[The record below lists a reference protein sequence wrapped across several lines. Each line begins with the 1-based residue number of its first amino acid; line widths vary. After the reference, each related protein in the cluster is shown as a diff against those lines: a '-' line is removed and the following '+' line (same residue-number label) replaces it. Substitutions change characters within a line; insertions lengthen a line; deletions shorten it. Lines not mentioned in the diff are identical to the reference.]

1 MGTWATDAFGNDYA
15 MDWAQDLHEYKTL
28 ELVETT
34 LDNVIDSTEAEL
46 EAPFAAEALAA
57 LEVIARLLGKP
68 GEDDPA
74 TAEVDEWVAAC
85 KKKVTPPLLEK
96 ARLAFEQASWP
107 SRRNCASCGRT
118 ASISPTGRP
127 TCGFAH
133 ARAGPGRLKRRATVH
148 FSVLNLHQKRGNPV
162 FPHFWCILYPFA
174 TTAHASYARA
184 P

>member
-34 LDNVIDSTEAEL
+34 LDNVIDSAEAEL

-57 LEVIARLLGKP
+57 LEVIARLQGQP

-96 ARLAFEQASWP
+96 ARLAFERITAETSELRQLWQDSEHFAEWQADVAAL
-107 SRRNCASCGRT
+107 R
-118 ASISPTGRP
+118 
-127 TCGFAH
+127 
-133 ARAGPGRLKRRATVH
+133 AR
-148 FSVLNLHQKRGNPV
+148 VLGKD
-162 FPHFWCILYPFA
+162 
-174 TTAHASYARA
+174 S
-184 P
+184 

>member
-34 LDNVIDSTEAEL
+34 LDNVIDSQEAEL

-57 LEVIARLLGKP
+57 LEVIARLQGQP
-68 GEDDPA
+68 GAGEDDPA

-96 ARLAFEQASWP
+96 ARLAFERITAESSELRQLWQDSEHFADWQADVAAL
-107 SRRNCASCGRT
+107 R
-118 ASISPTGRP
+118 
-127 TCGFAH
+127 
-133 ARAGPGRLKRRATVH
+133 AR
-148 FSVLNLHQKRGNPV
+148 VLGQE
-162 FPHFWCILYPFA
+162 A
-174 TTAHASYARA
+174 A
-184 P
+184 

>member
-74 TAEVDEWVAAC
+74 TAEVNAWVAAC

-96 ARLAFEQASWP
+96 ARLAFDKIGAETSELRQLWQDSEHDADWQADVAHL
-107 SRRNCASCGRT
+107 RRR
-118 ASISPTGRP
+118 
-127 TCGFAH
+127 
-133 ARAGPGRLKRRATVH
+133 
-148 FSVLNLHQKRGNPV
+148 VLG
-162 FPHFWCILYPFA
+162 A
-174 TTAHASYARA
+174 DA
-184 P
+184 

>member
-1 MGTWATDAFGNDYA
+1 MGTWALDAFGNDYA

-34 LDNVIDSTEAEL
+34 LDNVIDSAEAEL

-57 LEVIARLLGKP
+57 LEVIARLQGQP

-96 ARLAFEQASWP
+96 ARLAFERITAETSELRQLWQDSEHFAAWQADVADL
-107 SRRNCASCGRT
+107 RQC
-118 ASISPTGRP
+118 
-127 TCGFAH
+127 
-133 ARAGPGRLKRRATVH
+133 
-148 FSVLNLHQKRGNPV
+148 VLGKE
-162 FPHFWCILYPFA
+162 A
-174 TTAHASYARA
+174 
-184 P
+184 

>member
-57 LEVIARLLGKP
+57 LEVIARLQGKP

-74 TAEVDEWVAAC
+74 TAQVDAWVAAC
-85 KKKVTPPLLEK
+85 RKKVTPPLLDK
-96 ARLAFEQASWP
+96 ARLAFDRIVAETSELRQLWQDSEHFADWQAEV
-107 SRRNCASCGRT
+107 
-118 ASISPTGRP
+118 
-127 TCGFAH
+127 
-133 ARAGPGRLKRRATVH
+133 AGLRQR
-148 FSVLNLHQKRGNPV
+148 VLGKD
-162 FPHFWCILYPFA
+162 
-174 TTAHASYARA
+174 S
-184 P
+184 

>member
-34 LDNVIDSTEAEL
+34 LDNVIDSQEAEL

-57 LEVIARLLGKP
+57 LEVIARLQGQP
-68 GEDDPA
+68 GEGEDDPA

-96 ARLAFEQASWP
+96 ARLAFDRILAESSELRQLWQDSEHFADWQADV
-107 SRRNCASCGRT
+107 AALRT
-118 ASISPTGRP
+118 R
-127 TCGFAH
+127 
-133 ARAGPGRLKRRATVH
+133 
-148 FSVLNLHQKRGNPV
+148 VLGQE
-162 FPHFWCILYPFA
+162 A
-174 TTAHASYARA
+174 A
-184 P
+184 

>member
-34 LDNVIDSTEAEL
+34 LDNVIDSQEAEL

-57 LEVIARLLGKP
+57 LEVIARLQGQP
-68 GEDDPA
+68 GENDPA

-96 ARLAFEQASWP
+96 ARLAFERIMAESSELRQLWQDSEHYADWQADVAAL
-107 SRRNCASCGRT
+107 R
-118 ASISPTGRP
+118 
-127 TCGFAH
+127 
-133 ARAGPGRLKRRATVH
+133 ARVLGPDA
-148 FSVLNLHQKRGNPV
+148 
-162 FPHFWCILYPFA
+162 A
-174 TTAHASYARA
+174 
-184 P
+184 

>member
-34 LDNVIDSTEAEL
+34 LDNVIDSQEAEL

-57 LEVIARLLGKP
+57 LEVIARLLGQP
-68 GEDDPA
+68 DEGADDPA

-96 ARLAFEQASWP
+96 ARLAFERIMAESSELRQLWQDSEHFTDWQADVAAL
-107 SRRNCASCGRT
+107 R
-118 ASISPTGRP
+118 
-127 TCGFAH
+127 
-133 ARAGPGRLKRRATVH
+133 ARVLGPEA
-148 FSVLNLHQKRGNPV
+148 
-162 FPHFWCILYPFA
+162 A
-174 TTAHASYARA
+174 
-184 P
+184 

>member
-57 LEVIARLLGKP
+57 LEVIARLQGQP

-96 ARLAFEQASWP
+96 ARLAFERITAESSELRQLWQDSEHFADWQADVAAL
-107 SRRNCASCGRT
+107 R
-118 ASISPTGRP
+118 
-127 TCGFAH
+127 
-133 ARAGPGRLKRRATVH
+133 AR
-148 FSVLNLHQKRGNPV
+148 VLGKD
-162 FPHFWCILYPFA
+162 
-174 TTAHASYARA
+174 S
-184 P
+184 

>member
-34 LDNVIDSTEAEL
+34 LDNVIDSQEAEL

-57 LEVIARLLGKP
+57 LEVIARLQGQP
-68 GEDDPA
+68 GDNDPA

-96 ARLAFEQASWP
+96 ARLVFERIMAESSELRQLWQDSEHYADWQADV
-107 SRRNCASCGRT
+107 AALRT
-118 ASISPTGRP
+118 R
-127 TCGFAH
+127 
-133 ARAGPGRLKRRATVH
+133 
-148 FSVLNLHQKRGNPV
+148 VLGQD
-162 FPHFWCILYPFA
+162 A
-174 TTAHASYARA
+174 
-184 P
+184 

>member
-34 LDNVIDSTEAEL
+34 LDNVIDSQEAAL

-74 TAEVDEWVAAC
+74 TSEVDEWVAAC

-96 ARLAFEQASWP
+96 ARLAFERITAESSELRQLWQDSEHYADWQADVAAL
-107 SRRNCASCGRT
+107 R
-118 ASISPTGRP
+118 
-127 TCGFAH
+127 
-133 ARAGPGRLKRRATVH
+133 ARVLGPDA
-148 FSVLNLHQKRGNPV
+148 
-162 FPHFWCILYPFA
+162 
-174 TTAHASYARA
+174 
-184 P
+184 

>member
-1 MGTWATDAFGNDYA
+1 MSTWATDAFGNDYA
-15 MDWAQDLHEYKTL
+15 MDWAQDLQEYKTL

-68 GEDDPA
+68 GQDDPA

-96 ARLAFEQASWP
+96 ARLAFERITAEASELRQLWQESEHFADWQADVADL
-107 SRRNCASCGRT
+107 RQR
-118 ASISPTGRP
+118 
-127 TCGFAH
+127 
-133 ARAGPGRLKRRATVH
+133 
-148 FSVLNLHQKRGNPV
+148 VLGK
-162 FPHFWCILYPFA
+162 I
-174 TTAHASYARA
+174 
-184 P
+184 

>member
-1 MGTWATDAFGNDYA
+1 MGTWALDAFGNDYA

-34 LDNVIDSTEAEL
+34 LDNVIDSQEAQL

-74 TAEVDEWVAAC
+74 TAKWTNGWPPARRRSRRRC
-85 KKKVTPPLLEK
+85 WKKH
-96 ARLAFEQASWP
+96 AWP
-107 SRRNCASCGRT
+107 STRSAGKRRNCATGRT

-127 TCGFAH
+127 TWRPC
-133 ARAGPGRLKRRATVH
+133 AR
-148 FSVLNLHQKRGNPV
+148 VLG
-162 FPHFWCILYPFA
+162 A
-174 TTAHASYARA
+174 DA
-184 P
+184 

>member
-57 LEVIARLLGKP
+57 LEVIARLQGQP

-96 ARLAFEQASWP
+96 ARLAFERITAETSELRQLWQDSEHFADWQADVAAL
-107 SRRNCASCGRT
+107 R
-118 ASISPTGRP
+118 
-127 TCGFAH
+127 
-133 ARAGPGRLKRRATVH
+133 AR
-148 FSVLNLHQKRGNPV
+148 VLGKD
-162 FPHFWCILYPFA
+162 
-174 TTAHASYARA
+174 S
-184 P
+184 

>member
-1 MGTWATDAFGNDYA
+1 MSTWATDAFGNDYA
-15 MDWAQDLHEYKTL
+15 MDWAQDLQEYKTL

-68 GEDDPA
+68 GQDDPA

-96 ARLAFEQASWP
+96 ATLAFERITAEASELRQLWQESEHFADWQADVADL
-107 SRRNCASCGRT
+107 RQR
-118 ASISPTGRP
+118 
-127 TCGFAH
+127 
-133 ARAGPGRLKRRATVH
+133 
-148 FSVLNLHQKRGNPV
+148 VLGK
-162 FPHFWCILYPFA
+162 I
-174 TTAHASYARA
+174 
-184 P
+184 